1 MYIRSSM
8 AEVMYS
14 GLEEDEWEVSNS
26 ERLEGDSSS

>member
-14 GLEEDEWEVSNS
+14 GLGEDAWEVSND
-26 ERLEGDSSS
+26 EGSKWDSTS